1 MIIRIAAVLLLVVY
15 IDAQEGKDLDAL
27 IGEVFKKP
35 DASST
40 EAPVVTTAQTG
51 PSLQPHSGG
60 IPGTGSCTCVPY
72 YLCNNGSINTNGE
85 GIIDIR

>member
-1 MIIRIAAVLLLVVY
+1 MIIRIAAVLLLVAC
-15 IDAQEGKDLDAL
+15 IDAQDDKDLDAL
-27 IGEVFKKP
+27 IGEVFRKP

-40 EAPVVTTAQTG
+40 EAPAATTA
-51 PSLQPHSGG
+51 PSTPNLQPNSGG

-72 YLCNNGSINTNGE
+72 YLCNNGTINTNGE